1 MYLKIGW
8 MNQLFDDGEQLEEIR
23 DDLVFDNDRPPYALG
38 GTGTGPAYYPG
49 GANEQPTLQ
58 FHSLCNFTNTT
69 ISQRNTI
76 MGGMFRNGLMK
87 ITNLV
92 DNAIVCILHM
102 VPGEHRGYMVEEC

>member
-1 MYLKIGW
+1 
-8 MNQLFDDGEQLEEIR
+8 
-23 DDLVFDNDRPPYALG
+23 
-38 GTGTGPAYYPG
+38 
-49 GANEQPTLQ
+49 
-58 FHSLCNFTNTT
+58 
-69 ISQRNTI
+69 